1 MLEIACFEITSAET
15 ALNSVADRIEFCSDI
30 QSGGL
35 TPDLEEFRYLK
46 SKYHT
51 PIHVM
56 IRPSAGSFLYSEG
69 EFEQMKISLS
79 AFRDAGAD
87 GFVFGVL
94 DVQQRIDV
102 VRNRILLDLAD
113 GKPCVFH
120 RAVDRTRDL
129 FRSAEL
135 IMQLGFREILTS
147 GGKRTALE
155 GKENLKKLVELFPEN
170 ILIGGSVRS
179 GNISEL
185 IHTVKSHR
193 FHSSAI
199 LSYETFA
206 NPNEIKLMKECTG

>member
-1 MLEIACFEITSAET
+1 
-15 ALNSVADRIEFCSDI
+15 
-30 QSGGL
+30 
-35 TPDLEEFRYLK
+35 
-46 SKYHT
+46 
-51 PIHVM
+51 
-56 IRPSAGSFLYSEG
+56 
-69 EFEQMKISLS
+69 MKISLS

-185 IHTVKSHR
+185 IHTAKSHR